1 MTRVWRIV
9 KAQHRAFDGEGARLT
24 GGRWN
29 RKGTPAV
36 YTSSTLALAA
46 LETLVHMEP
55 DEAFESYI
63 AIPADLAPG
72 VQVTHL
78 APADLPRGWRDHPA
92 PPELIDLGMRWIGRG
107 ETAVLAVP
115 SAVIPQE
122 LNYLLNP
129 RHPAFKRIRVGKAEP
144 FSFDPRLWKG

>member
-1 MTRVWRIV
+1 M
-9 KAQHRAFDGEGARLT
+9 
-24 GGRWN
+24 
-29 RKGTPAV
+29 

-46 LETLVHMEP
+46 LEMLVHLDPEDASREYVAASAEIP
-55 DEAFESYI
+55 PTVRI
-63 AIPADLAPG
+63 APLTPS
-72 VQVTHL
+72 
-78 APADLPRGWRDHPA
+78 DLPRGWRDYP
-92 PPELIDLGMRWIGRG
+92 PSPELADFGMRWVERG
-107 ETAVLAVP
+107 ETAILAVP